1 MLELFTQSYLAR
13 LIGFIMLYFRSF
25 SVFLIILL
33 AGGCSGSSGK
43 LIVKGVV
50 TFKGSKL
57 SNGNIQFFPLE
68 AGKGESA
75 GTLIKDGVFEVPSVH
90 GLIPGKYKVVISC
103 AEEVKNPPINFKGSS
118 PPTEEKL
125 PPQFSSFEKSL
136 QIVEVTSQGKNFF
149 EFMIP

>member
-1 MLELFTQSYLAR
+1 MLQFRCFVL
-13 LIGFIMLYFRSF
+13 LICISFGF
-25 SVFLIILL
+25 
-33 AGGCSGSSGK
+33 GCSESSGK
-43 LIVKGVV
+43 LIVKGEV

-75 GTLIKDGVFEVPSVH
+75 GTMIKDGSYEIPSVH

-136 QIVEVTSQGKNFF
+136 QVVEVTAKGKNFF
-149 EFMIP
+149 EFIIP